1 MKGRAAI
8 VLSDAREPHIEL
20 RKKERSLRLIPYY
33 LIRMLSF
40 KSLLLLSDFQL
51 GYIGVED

>member
-20 RKKERSLRLIPYY
+20 RKKERSLRLSPY
-33 LIRMLSF
+33 LILMLSF